1 MIPLISIY
9 VGGVLTLLMA
19 FLHTR
24 FYRMFNWKT
33 DFEKI
38 SKLNSK
44 IIYTIHQAL
53 LFLFIIIGLI
63 SLIHAQELSR
73 SYGLAAGFNLFLS
86 LFWLWRLLWQL
97 VYFKREKG
105 KKQPPLV
112 VFLISAFAILFVSYL
127 IPMIYRIL
135 G

>member
-9 VGGVLTLLMA
+9 IGGALTLLMA
-19 FLHTR
+19 LFHTR

-33 DFEKI
+33 EFENI
-38 SKLNSK
+38 SKVNSK

-63 SLIHAQELSR
+63 SLIHAKELSR
-73 SYGLAAGFNLFLS
+73 SYGLEAGFNLFLS
-86 LFWLWRLLWQL
+86 LFWLWRLVWQL

-105 KKQPPLV
+105 KKQPLMV

-135 G
+135 

>member
-9 VGGVLTLLMA
+9 IGGALTLLMA
-19 FLHTR
+19 LFHTR

-33 DFEKI
+33 EFENI
-38 SKLNSK
+38 SKVNSK

-86 LFWLWRLLWQL
+86 LFWLWRLVWQL
-97 VYFKREKG
+97 VYFKRERG
-105 KKQPPLV
+105 KKLPPMA
-112 VFLISAFAILFVSYL
+112 VFLIIAFALLFVSYL
-127 IPMIYRIL
+127 IPLIYRIL
-135 G
+135 

>member
-19 FLHTR
+19 FFHTR
-24 FYRMFNWKT
+24 FYRMFNWQT
-33 DFEKI
+33 EFEKI
-38 SKLNSK
+38 SKVNSK
-44 IIYTIHQAL
+44 IIYTVHQAL
-53 LFLFIIIGLI
+53 LFLFILIGLI
-63 SLIHAQELSR
+63 SLIHAKELSR
-73 SYGLAAGFNLFLS
+73 SFGLAAGFNLFLS
-86 LFWLWRLLWQL
+86 LFWLWRLVWQL

-127 IPMIYRIL
+127 TPIIYRIL
-135 G
+135 